1 MIEQKADPPGSMH
14 SDGDKPSLQSTT
26 MHKYRRVYFLKLKKI
41 KIKYGILM
49 WQSDLHIKSL
59 GENRK
64 KYAFISKMK

>member
-14 SDGDKPSLQSTT
+14 SNGDKPSLQSTT
-26 MHKYRRVYFLKLKKI
+26 MHKYRRVYFLKFKKN

-59 GENRK
+59 VENIKNMHLFLR
-64 KYAFISKMK
+64 